1 MTLLL
6 AAAFGLVI
14 GAALGL
20 LGAGGSI
27 LAIPALV
34 YGVGVPLGSAIPTS
48 LLVVAVS
55 AAGGLA
61 ARWRSKVIRWPVALV
76 FAAASVPAAFAGTA
90 LGRLLPDRWL
100 LVAFAA
106 LMAVVAV
113 RMLVAAPERDGACRT
128 RTGGV
133 NWRSCVPKAL
143 AAGALVGVLTG
154 LFGVGGGFVI
164 VPALTMLLGLT
175 APEAVATS
183 LVVVVLTA
191 LGGLVAHAATVPHL
205 DYRVALVFA
214 GVALLSS
221 LAAGRAGDRL
231 PADTV
236 RRTFAYLVL
245 TVAVGVAAVPGALGV
260 VGVAAAALFA
270 PAALRG
276 G

>member
-1 MTLLL
+1 MTFLL

-34 YGVGVPLGSAIPTS
+34 YGVGLPLSSAIPTS

-61 ARWRSKVIRWPVALV
+61 ARWKSKVIRWPVALV

-90 LGRLLPDRWL
+90 LGKLLPDRWL
-100 LVAFAA
+100 LIAFAV
-106 LMAVVAV
+106 LMAVVAL
-113 RMLVAAPERDGACRT
+113 RMLTGTPERDGACRT
-128 RTGGV
+128 GGGKV
-133 NWRSCVPKAL
+133 NWRSCLPKAL
-143 AAGALVGVLTG
+143 GAGAVVGVLTG

-183 LVVVVLTA
+183 LVVIVLTA
-191 LGGLVAHAATVPHL
+191 LGGLAAHTAAVPNL
-205 DYRVALVFA
+205 NYGIALVFA
-214 GVALLSS
+214 GIALPAS
-221 LAAGRAGDRL
+221 LLAGRLGNRL
-231 PADTV
+231 PAPTV
-236 RRTFAYLVL
+236 RRTFASVVL
-245 TVAVGVAAVPGALGV
+245 TVAA
-260 VGVAAAALFA
+260 GVAAAAIFA
-270 PAALRG
+270 PAALHG

>member
-1 MTLLL
+1 MMFLW
-6 AAAFGLVI
+6 AAAVGLVI

-34 YGVGVPLGSAIPTS
+34 YGVGLPLPAAIPTS

-55 AAGGLA
+55 AAGGLV

-76 FAAASVPAAFAGTA
+76 FAATSVPAAFAGTA
-90 LGRLLPDRWL
+90 LGKLLPDRWL
-100 LVAFAA
+100 LLAFAV
-106 LMAVVAV
+106 LMAVVGL
-113 RMLVAAPERDGACRT
+113 RMLTAAPERDGACRT
-128 RTGGV
+128 IGGAV

-143 AAGALVGVLTG
+143 AVGAVVGVLTG

-164 VPALTMLLGLT
+164 VPALTMLLGLA

-183 LVVVVLTA
+183 LVVIVLTS
-191 LGGLVAHAATVPHL
+191 LGGLAAHATTMPDLPYGIA
-205 DYRVALVFA
+205 AVFA
-214 GVALLSS
+214 GVALLAS
-221 LAAGRAGDRL
+221 LLAGKVGDRL
-231 PADTV
+231 PARTV

-245 TVAVGVAAVPGALGV
+245 AVAT
-260 VGVAAAALFA
+260 GVAAAAVFA
-270 PAALRG
+270 PATLHG

>member
-1 MTLLL
+1 MTLLP

-34 YGVGVPLGSAIPTS
+34 YGVGVPLGAAIPTS

-61 ARWRSKVIRWPVALV
+61 ARWRSKVIRRPVALV
-76 FAAASVPAAFAGTA
+76 FAAASVPAAFGGTA
-90 LGRLLPDRWL
+90 LGKLLPDRWL
-100 LVAFAA
+100 LVTFAV

-113 RMLVAAPERDGACRT
+113 RMLTAAPERDGVCRT
-128 RTGGV
+128 RAGGV
-133 NWRSCVPKAL
+133 NWRSCVPMAL

-183 LVVVVLTA
+183 LVVIVLTA
-191 LGGLVAHAATVPHL
+191 LGGLVAHAATMPEL
-205 DYRVALVFA
+205 PYGVAVVFA
-214 GVALLSS
+214 GVAFLASLL
-221 LAAGRAGDRL
+221 AGKVGNRL
-231 PADTV
+231 PEAIV
-236 RRTFAYLVL
+236 RRTFASLVL
-245 TVAVGVAAVPGALGV
+245 AVAVGVAA
-260 VGVAAAALFA
+260 AAVFA
-270 PAALRG
+270 PAALHG

>member
-1 MTLLL
+1 MTFLL

-34 YGVGVPLGSAIPTS
+34 YGVGLPLGSAIPTS

-55 AAGGLA
+55 AAGGLI
-61 ARWRSKVIRWPVALV
+61 ARWKSKVIRWPVALV

-90 LGRLLPDRWL
+90 LGKLLPDRWL
-100 LVAFAA
+100 LLAFAL

-113 RMLVAAPERDGACRT
+113 RMLRAAPERDGACRT

-143 AAGALVGVLTG
+143 GAGAVVGVLTG

-183 LVVVVLTA
+183 LVVIVLTS
-191 LGGLVAHAATVPHL
+191 LGGLAAHTAAVPNL
-205 DYRVALVFA
+205 NYGIALVFA
-214 GVALLSS
+214 GIALLAS
-221 LAAGRAGDRL
+221 LLAGRLGNRL
-231 PADTV
+231 PAPTV
-236 RRTFAYLVL
+236 RRAFASVVL
-245 TVAVGVAAVPGALGV
+245 TVAA
-260 VGVAAAALFA
+260 GVAAAAIFA
-270 PAALRG
+270 PAALHG

>member
-1 MTLLL
+1 MTMLP
-6 AAAFGLVI
+6 AVAFGVVV

-34 YGVGVPLGSAIPTS
+34 YGVGLPLSAAIPTS

-55 AAGGLA
+55 AAGGLV

-90 LGRLLPDRWL
+90 LGKLLPDRWL
-100 LVAFAA
+100 LAAFAV

-113 RMLVAAPERDGACRT
+113 RMLTTAPERDGACRT
-128 RTGGV
+128 GGGGV
-133 NWRSCVPKAL
+133 NWRSCLPKAL
-143 AAGALVGVLTG
+143 AVGAVVGVLTG

-183 LVVVVLTA
+183 LVVIVLTS
-191 LGGLVAHAATVPHL
+191 LGGLAAHAGTVPDL
-205 DYRVALVFA
+205 DFGVALSFA
-214 GVALLSS
+214 GVALLAS
-221 LAAGRAGDRL
+221 LVAGRFGSRL
-231 PADTV
+231 PEQTV

-245 TVAVGVAAVPGALGV
+245 VVAAGVAVAAV
-260 VGVAAAALFA
+260 FA
-270 PAALRG
+270 PAALHG